1 MLLDQIRNRTAFA
14 SKYKTHPEAAVIA
27 CFFNPQKNCYR
38 TKAFD
43 IFYDSIKHLNHLIVE
58 CVIGES
64 TPQLPNN
71 GHVLYVFDRDAG
83 NKEFLLNKA
92 VEKLPPQ
99 IKYVFWLDA
108 DVIFANLDWLIDG
121 VRQLK
126 SSKIIQPFEYC
137 LRLDQDQTAPSFDLD
152 SFLEAY
158 PLTPQEAHGQVW
170 RGFAA
175 NVACKLFLDSADR
188 DLHGHVGFAWGARRS
203 VLDAVSLYEHGLSGD
218 EASHLIAHAAA
229 GHANH
234 PCFAKLLSPYNL
246 GAILDWCELFFDET
260 EGLIGYVPG
269 NLYHIWHGPDTSNGY
284 SCEALDVNSP
294 REDCEVGDSAL
305 DELIEKYHGGRGS
318 VSVTHLDLSRSF
330 DLCSILVAEGQAYT
344 VRQVEPVNNDRSDA
358 DS

>member
-152 SFLEAY
+152 SFVKAY
-158 PLTPQEAHGQVW
+158 PLTPQEAHNQVW

-175 NVACKLFLDSADR
+175 NVACKFFLESHDR
-188 DLHGHVGFAWGARRS
+188 DLHGHIGFAWGARRS
-203 VLDAVSLYEHGLSGD
+203 VLDAVPLYEDDRLGD
-218 EASHLIAHAAA
+218 EVDHLIAHAAA
-229 GHANH
+229 GHATH
-234 PCFAKLLSPYNL
+234 PCFARLLSPSNF
-246 GAILDWCELFFDET
+246 GAILAWSERFYEET
-260 EGLIGYVPG
+260 GGLIGYVPG
-269 NLYHIWHGPDTSNGY
+269 SLYHIWHGQPAIKDYLCGR
-284 SCEALDVNSP
+284 ADVDFP
-294 REDCEVGDSAL
+294 HEDCQVNESDDSIEVDGLSLDS
-305 DELIEKYHGGRGS
+305 
-318 VSVTHLDLSRSF
+318 
-330 DLCSILVAEGQAYT
+330 
-344 VRQVEPVNNDRSDA
+344 
-358 DS
+358 